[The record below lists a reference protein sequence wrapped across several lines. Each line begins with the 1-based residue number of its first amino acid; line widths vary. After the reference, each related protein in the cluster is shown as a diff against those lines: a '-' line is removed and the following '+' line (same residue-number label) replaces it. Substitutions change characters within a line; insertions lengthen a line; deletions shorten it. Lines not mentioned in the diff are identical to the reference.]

1 MVQAVSTPPAPPHV
15 PPALQLE
22 HGALPDG
29 DHVDPA
35 SHGTSHTVSVVVV
48 HDCLTPATQVDP
60 AAHGVHGSLPET
72 ENEVPP
78 THGAI
83 APLHTMS
90 EPGMQAVWTPAEPH
104 VESSAQDVHGAFP
117 EAEKV
122 LPAAH
127 ATWHTVS
134 AVLVQAVLTPAV
146 HVEAAA
152 HAVQE
157 PVEEENDPATHVL
170 VPLVPSYPA
179 PEEPAES
186 PE

>member
-1 MVQAVSTPPAPPHV
+1 VIVTAAHGFPFVPAF
-15 PPALQLE
+15 
-22 HGALPDG
+22 
-29 DHVDPA
+29 HVDPA
-35 SHGTSHTVSVVVV
+35 EHDAHTPLLVFVAGVSPLPVVHEVIVTAEHGT
-48 HDCLTPATQVDP
+48 
-60 AAHGVHGSLPET
+60 
-72 ENEVPP
+72 
-78 THGAI
+78 
-83 APLHTMS
+83 
-90 EPGMQAVWTPAEPH
+90 
-104 VESSAQDVHGAFP
+104 FP

-134 AVLVQAVLTPAV
+134 AVSVQAVLTPAV
-146 HVEAAA
+146 HVEASA

-157 PVEEENDPATHVL
+157 LVEEENFPATHVL